1 MDAND
6 DDDDEDDVDVGSLER
21 YSRPPDND
29 DVYRSFLIAKK
40 FAEALEWNSISVLAE
55 PYILQRWKRR
65 TGWEGEREQHHQNGL
80 TEKVMVAIFVSFG
93 F

>member
-1 MDAND
+1 VTIPVVDVND

-40 FAEALEWNSISVLAE
+40 FAEALE
-55 PYILQRWKRR
+55 
-65 TGWEGEREQHHQNGL
+65 
-80 TEKVMVAIFVSFG
+80 
-93 F
+93 